1 MSIAAIFEF
10 LIVLGIMVL
19 VHEFGHY
26 AAAKLL
32 GIRVE
37 TFSIGFGTRLF
48 GVKVGDT
55 DYRVCALPLGGYVKM
70 SGDTPG
76 QVATDP
82 KDFNAHPRWHRM
94 IVAIAGPVA
103 NFILAFLLVM
113 GLNMVHHETAAFMMR
128 PATVDYVPVKSPFAA
143 AGLHEGDLITRYDG
157 VENPHYDDLI
167 DHSLLNLNHKVAI
180 SFLHDGKQVDAD
192 VLLPTTKTPDKFG
205 LEDFSDFFV
214 PRKQDDPIQISD
226 VDDAVLAGSPAAQA
240 GLQRGDE
247 ILLLDQFTPH
257 SVEALLEYLQDQGG
271 RPQLLTYKRRGAIA
285 HTVLTA
291 QQNVGGDATKFKIG
305 VNITPPPVTVD
316 KLSPLTAAKESAE
329 TNWKQAGLIKDV
341 LEGLFSHRVSVKAM
355 SGPIGIGQQVHQSFQ
370 MGGIFVVVTMA
381 AISLNLGIFNLLPIP
396 ILDGGMIL
404 FLLFESVLRR
414 DVNEVVKERV
424 YQVAFVCIILFAA
437 FIIFNDLTKIY
448 GH

>member
-1 MSIAAIFEF
+1 
-10 LIVLGIMVL
+10 
-19 VHEFGHY
+19 
-26 AAAKLL
+26 
-32 GIRVE
+32 
-37 TFSIGFGTRLF
+37 
-48 GVKVGDT
+48 
-55 DYRVCALPLGGYVKM
+55 
-70 SGDTPG
+70 
-76 QVATDP
+76 
-82 KDFNAHPRWHRM
+82 
-94 IVAIAGPVA
+94 
-103 NFILAFLLVM
+103 
-113 GLNMVHHETAAFMMR
+113 
-128 PATVDYVPVKSPFAA
+128 
-143 AGLHEGDLITRYDG
+143 
-157 VENPHYDDLI
+157 
-167 DHSLLNLNHKVAI
+167 
-180 SFLHDGKQVDAD
+180 
-192 VLLPTTKTPDKFG
+192 
-205 LEDFSDFFV
+205 
-214 PRKQDDPIQISD
+214 
-226 VDDAVLAGSPAAQA
+226 
-240 GLQRGDE
+240 
-247 ILLLDQFTPH
+247 
-257 SVEALLEYLQDQGG
+257 
-271 RPQLLTYKRRGAIA
+271 
-285 HTVLTA
+285 VLTA